1 MMKKVEAEG
10 EKEKELFEKFMCYCK
25 NSGGALAKS
34 IADAE
39 EKIPQVMSDIE
50 AAEAEMKQLKLDVEQ
65 HKKDRADAKKAMA
78 EATAVREKE
87 AAAFAKENAEFLAN
101 IDAITRAIAALEKG
115 MAGFLQTSA
124 ATVLRRLVLS
134 SDMGP
139 NQRDLLTSFLSE
151 DAGTGYAPQSGEIV
165 GILKQMK
172 DTMEKEM
179 QEAID
184 AEEAAKKIYEELM
197 AAKTKEIEALTKAI
211 EEKLARIAELGVEI
225 VNMKEDLDDTT
236 KALIED
242 KKFLADLDKNCALK
256 EKEWAERSKTRAE
269 ELLALADTIKLLN
282 DDDALE
288 LFKKTLP
295 SASLMQITVSA
306 EEVRQQALAVLRSSR
321 GQ

>member
-1 MMKKVEAEG
+1 MMQMMMKKIEAEG
-10 EKEKELFEKFMCYCK
+10 EKEKELFEKYMCWCK
-25 NSGGALAKS
+25 SGGAALAKS

-65 HKKDRADAKKAMA
+65 HKKDRADAKAAMA

-134 SDMGP
+134 TDVGP

-151 DAGTGYAPQSGEIV
+151 NAGTGYAPQSGEIV

-184 AEEAAKKIYEELM
+184 AEEQAKKIYEELM

-236 KALIED
+236 KSSIH
-242 KKFLADLDKNCALK
+242 
-256 EKEWAERSKTRAE
+256 
-269 ELLALADTIKLLN
+269 
-282 DDDALE
+282 
-288 LFKKTLP
+288 
-295 SASLMQITVSA
+295 
-306 EEVRQQALAVLRSSR
+306 AVLEYCGGGSLQRYL
-321 GQ
+321 Q